1 MKYSKPLFM
10 LLFLCTAYL
19 ASAQKVEKTTMH
31 IVQKGETLYS
41 VARQYD
47 VSVANIKAWNRL
59 NSEALYIG
67 QSLSIYPDKTYD
79 IPPLMDYALSQEYAN
94 RILFARVQR
103 YNHYLFNVSGELEFY
118 IEWRYEDNGSWRRD
132 IQQFY
137 TSASEL
143 DGYLQRLNALNA
155 LLSKRVLENEDRK
168 KIVSLNEDI
177 KSFER
182 QHLAYLDRKG
192 RSIGL
197 KSAGEP
203 RLGDVQPASYSG
215 LVPIYPI
222 FAAIRMADRAPVPHC
237 RIYALDKDDINHPG
251 CMECLT
257 TNYRNCDVAAMS
269 VSSGNLVK
277 KSIEPGSYHF
287 LITTQQS
294 GLERIVLYERRK
306 VTSDDDK
313 KNVTFYVP
321 DY

>member
-1 MKYSKPLFM
+1 M
-10 LLFLCTAYL
+10 LLFLCTASL
-19 ASAQKVEKTTMH
+19 STAQNVDIH

-47 VSVANIKAWNRL
+47 VSVANIKAWNTL

-67 QSLSIYPDKTYD
+67 QALRIHPDKTYD

-118 IEWRYEDNGSWRRD
+118 IDSRYEDNGSWRRD
-132 IQQFY
+132 IHQFY
-137 TSASEL
+137 TPASEL
-143 DGYLQRLNALNA
+143 DTYLQRLNALNA
-155 LLSKRVLENEDRK
+155 LLSKRMLENEDRK
-168 KIVSLNEDI
+168 KMVALNDDI
-177 KSFER
+177 KAFER
-182 QHLAYLDRKG
+182 QKLAYLDREG
-192 RSIGL
+192 DNIGL
-197 KSAGEP
+197 KPAQVP
-203 RLGDVQPASYSG
+203 LGSMVIIQPSTYSG
-215 LVPIYPI
+215 IIPVYPI
-222 FAAIRMADRAPVPHC
+222 FAAIRMTDRAPVPNC

-287 LITTQQS
+287 LVTTQQS

-313 KNVTFYVP
+313 KNITFYVP